1 MMKENN
7 KDILWRVY
15 LVYFGFILIAILVI
29 GKTLALQFDGMSNV
43 FSTNSGENEVMPT
56 RSVSRIPRRGEILD
70 INYTPLVTSV
80 SFYDIH
86 MDPTVVKQEIFDR
99 DIHELALQLSALYPQ
114 KTTGEWE
121 RYIRQARSQK
131 KRYLVIKRQATIEE
145 RKILATFPI
154 FKLGRLKGGFID
166 SDETIIRKRPH
177 GELLRRTL
185 GYYRPE
191 EKKTKALR
199 VGIEGAYNDWL
210 GGEFG
215 EEIEQK
221 YGNGWKKT
229 GQIVREAVEGAN
241 VVTTIDLEIQEVAH
255 AELQRQLQQQ
265 NAKNGVV
272 IVMEVKT
279 GYIKAI
285 SSLSKGVDGAYYETF
300 NHAIGSKEVPGS
312 TFKLASLMA
321 LLEDKKV
328 SVHDKVDA
336 NGKYRFYDVEMTDH
350 DGGFGK
356 ITIQE
361 AFEKSSNVFS
371 KIVYDAYKTNPTG
384 FISRLRSF
392 GIGDT
397 LGLPMRG
404 EVEPVMYYPG
414 HANWSG
420 ISLPWMAVG
429 YEVQMTP
436 LQTLAFYNAVA
447 NNGRFM
453 KPQFVKEIR
462 RGQELVTSFAP
473 IAIREKICSDAT
485 VKTLQNCL
493 AGVVQNGTGRALRS
507 AYLDIAGKTGTAR
520 ILNDDNSYGEKGSY
534 KYQASFA
541 GYFPA
546 DEPIYSAIVVI
557 SAPTSEI
564 YGARVSGTVFAAIA
578 NKVYASTLK
587 YHQAINEANELK
599 KEMPVSKSGNRSDI
613 EKMFRYMK
621 IPFSAGV
628 EGDWVTTARKES
640 FVEFQERFVG
650 VDTVPNVVGM
660 SAKDAVY
667 LMERTGLKVRLEGYG
682 TVVQQSVAP
691 GTKVFNTTVQLILK

>member
-1 MMKENN
+1 MKENN
-7 KDILWRVY
+7 KDIIWRVY
-15 LVYFGFILIAILVI
+15 LIYFGFVSIMLVVLV
-29 GKTLALQFDGMSNV
+29 KTFVLQFEGMTNV
-43 FSTNSGENEVMPT
+43 FVTKSADNEKMPT
-56 RSVSRIPRRGEILD
+56 RSVERIPRRGEILD
-70 INYTPLVTSV
+70 VNYVPLVTSV
-80 SFYDIH
+80 SFYDLH
-86 MDPTVVKQEIFDR
+86 MDPTVVKQEVFDAEV
-99 DIHELALQLSALYPQ
+99 HELAIQLSGLYPS
-114 KTTGEWE
+114 KTRGDWE
-121 RYIRQARSQK
+121 RYIRQARAQK
-131 KRYLVIKRQATIEE
+131 RRYLLIKKQATIEE
-145 RKILATFPI
+145 KKILSTFPI
-154 FKLGRLKGGFID
+154 LKLGRLKGGFID
-166 SDETIIRKRPH
+166 SDETIVRKRPH

-185 GYYRPE
+185 GYYRP
-191 EKKTKALR
+191 KDGKTSALG
-199 VGIEGAYNDWL
+199 VGIEGAFNYYL
-210 GGEFG
+210 GGESG

-229 GQIVREAVEGAN
+229 GQILREAVEGASI
-241 VVTTIDLEIQEVAH
+241 VTSIDLEIQEVAH
-255 AELQRQLQQQ
+255 SELQKQLELQS
-265 NAKNGVV
+265 AKNGVV

-279 GYIKAI
+279 GFIKAI
-285 SSLSKGVDGAYYETF
+285 SSLTKGADGNYYEIY

-328 SVHDKVDA
+328 SIYDKVDA
-336 NGKYRFYDVEMTDH
+336 NGRYRFYDSEMTDH
-350 DGGFGK
+350 GPGYGE
-356 ITIQE
+356 ITIQQ

-397 LGLPMRG
+397 LGLPIKG
-404 EVEPVMYYPG
+404 EVEPTLYYPG

-453 KPQFVKEIR
+453 KPQFVKEVI
-462 RGQELVTSFAP
+462 RGQEVVQTFPP
-473 IAIREKICSDAT
+473 IMMRDKICSDAT
-485 VKTLQNCL
+485 VKTLQKCL
-493 AGVVQNGTGRALRS
+493 AGVVQNGTGRALKS
-507 AYLDIAGKTGTAR
+507 AYLEIAGKTGTAR

-546 DEPIYSAIVVI
+546 DEPIYSAIVVV
-557 SAPTSEI
+557 SAPTSDI

-587 YHQAINEANELK
+587 YHQAINEATELR
-599 KEMPVSKSGNRSDI
+599 KEMPVSKSGSRTDL

-621 IPFSAGV
+621 IPFSSGI
-628 EGDWVTTARKES
+628 EGDWVTTAKKET

-667 LMERTGLKVRLEGYG
+667 LIERTGMKVRVNGLG
-682 TVVQQSVAP
+682 TVVQQSIAAGGKVYN
-691 GTKVFNTTVQLILK
+691 GTIELTLK